1 MTEWRFLSSFSH
13 LVIKSFSH
21 FEKKIPKIIAIIGS
35 HILLSRQRKLFS
47 SAGKNILLGRE
58 KYSPRQGII
67 LSSLMTFL
75 FAIFFAK
82 VVRNN
87 I

>member
-1 MTEWRFLSSFSH
+1 MTEWRFFKFIQSFSH
-13 LVIKSFSH
+13 LVIL
-21 FEKKIPKIIAIIGS
+21 KKFFPKIIAIIGS
-35 HILLSRQRKLFS
+35 HILLSRQ
-47 SAGKNILLGRE
+47 GK
-58 KYSPRQGII
+58 I

-87 I
+87 YSP